1 MQQIFGILI
10 VLACVFGGFVLNGGT
25 FGAIWHPVELL
36 IIAGAGLGAIVL
48 GNPRHVLSEMVIQLR
63 KVVSQ
68 RKQGS
73 DFQRQMLLLMYE
85 LLQTAS
91 RGLKAL
97 DEHVEAPAQSPIFQ
111 RYPLILEEPKLLHFI
126 VDNFRL
132 MAMGKISGH
141 ELEGVLEQELEAIHD
156 ELLQPSK
163 SLHKIGEAMPGFGIL
178 AAVLGIVMAMNT
190 VGEGATAGDIASQV
204 GAAMVGTF
212 IGIFLCY
219 GVLDPLS
226 NMMKQQV
233 HKELSNLECVKVVL
247 CTHLSGKPPLLA
259 IDAGRRLVQLN
270 IKPSFAQLEGWIN
283 AMNGDGDDDAANPA
297 AGGDNTPRRRS
308 TDRQPANNPN
318 LQRQA

>member
-10 VLACVFGGFVLNGGT
+10 VLACVFGGFILNGGN
-25 FGAIWHPVELL
+25 FVAIWHPVELL

-48 GNPRHVLSEMVIQLR
+48 GNPRHVLSEMLIQLR
-63 KVVSQ
+63 KVVSH
-68 RKQGS
+68 RKQDS
-73 DFQRQMLLLMYE
+73 EFQRQLLLLMYE

-111 RYPLILEEPKLLHFI
+111 RYPQILEEPKLLHFI

-156 ELLQPSK
+156 ELMQPSK

-204 GAAMVGTF
+204 AAAMVGTF

-270 IKPSFAQLEGWIN
+270 IKPSFAQLEAWIN
-283 AMNGDGDDDAANPA
+283 AMNGGSDEASADGGND
-297 AGGDNTPRRRS
+297 GTPRRRA
-308 TDRQPANNPN
+308 TDRQSANNPN